1 MHAVAMKQLSK
12 IYAGGKTA
20 VAGMSL
26 TFGPGEGFGFLG
38 AKRA

>member
-20 VAGMSL
+20 VADMSL
-26 TFGPGEGFGFLG
+26 TLEPGEVFGFSRLRY
-38 AKRA
+38 K